1 MANYNYPDLYSLKN
15 GCVMTLR
22 TSGTEPKIKYYSEL
36 GGAKTRAEAVDS
48 LASVVAAMVE
58 DLLRPVE
65 NNLGA
70 RKE

>member
-1 MANYNYPDLYSLKN
+1 
-15 GCVMTLR
+15 MTLR